1 VRIALT
7 KTENPEKHK
16 FYIDWL
22 KGNDDI
28 EIITVSAD
36 ENDPDDIKKCDALVL
51 SGGIDIHP
59 EFYGGLLDYT
69 KAPAKWK
76 KERDVFEIAAFR
88 LAIDQSIPVLGI
100 CRGLQ
105 LINVAL
111 KGTLIQD
118 LGNNLDPI
126 HEGNPDK
133 CHIVT
138 VGPET
143 ILYDITKESV
153 KTNSA
158 HHQAIEQ
165 LGEGLII
172 NCNADDGTAEGIEW
186 SNKNTQPFLLGV
198 QWHPE
203 RMFRFNLENSPASK
217 GIRERFIEEV
227 KKSEAARNENH

>member
-1 VRIALT
+1 VRIAVT
-7 KTENPEKHK
+7 KTDHPQKHQ

-22 KGNDDI
+22 RGNDDI
-28 EIITVSAD
+28 EVITISA
-36 ENDPDDIKKCDALVL
+36 EETDPADIKNYDALVL
-51 SGGIDIHP
+51 SGGVDIHP
-59 EFYGGLLDYT
+59 EFYGGLMEYSKSPT
-69 KAPAKWK
+69 QGWK
-76 KERDVFEIAAFR
+76 KERDIFEIAAFNN
-88 LAIDQSIPVLGI
+88 AIDQSIPVLGI

-118 LGNNLDPI
+118 LGNNLDAI

-133 CHIVT
+133 SHPVT
-138 VGPET
+138 IEPGT
-143 ILYDITKESV
+143 ILSDIAKESV

-172 NCNADDGTAEGIEW
+172 NCNADDGTVEGIEW
-186 SNKNTQPFLLGV
+186 SNKETQPFLLAV

-203 RMFRFNLENSPASK
+203 RMFQFGLQDSPASK
-217 GIRERFIEEV
+217 GIRKRFIQEV
-227 KKSEAARNENH
+227 KKSTGSQK

>member
-1 VRIALT
+1 MRIALT
-7 KTENPEKHK
+7 KTDNPEKHK

-22 KGNDDI
+22 KGNDNI
-28 EIITVSAD
+28 EVVTVSAD
-36 ENDPDDIKKCDALVL
+36 ETDPADIKSYDALVL
-51 SGGIDIHP
+51 SGGVDIHP

-69 KAPAKWK
+69 KAPTQGWK
-76 KERDVFEIAAFR
+76 KERDVFEIAAFNN
-88 LAIDQSIPVLGI
+88 AIDQSIPVLGI

-118 LGNNLDPI
+118 LGNNLDAI

-133 CHIVT
+133 SHSVSIEP
-138 VGPET
+138 GT
-143 ILYDITKESV
+143 ILSEIAKETA

-172 NCNADDGTAEGIEW
+172 NCNADDGTVEGIEW
-186 SNKNTQPFLLGV
+186 SNKKTQPFLLAV

-203 RMFRFNLENSPASK
+203 RMFQFNLESSPASK

-227 KKSEAARNENH
+227 KKGRKK